1 MEDLGGVFIEKRG
14 KDIKMLTAQKN
25 VLCLCK
31 LMTSLTSVSNPFSF
45 IVSMVSRHCND
56 GRIQF
61 KISGSVSYPRQ
72 YYNIYGWS

>member
-1 MEDLGGVFIEKRG
+1 MGRFQSRGGNIVSMVICLQLPEKRG

-45 IVSMVSRHCND
+45 IVSMVA
-56 GRIQF
+56 
-61 KISGSVSYPRQ
+61 
-72 YYNIYGWS
+72 GWLGELG